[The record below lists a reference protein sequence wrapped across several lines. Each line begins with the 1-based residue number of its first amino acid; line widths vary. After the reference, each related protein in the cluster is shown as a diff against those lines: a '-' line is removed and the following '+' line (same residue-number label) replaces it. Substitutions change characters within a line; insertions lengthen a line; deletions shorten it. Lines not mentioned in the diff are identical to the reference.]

1 MADGASFLL
10 TPGPD
15 WWLGEWGR
23 LAWATFPQPG
33 AWVGPQAGLG
43 TGGWDCGEMGSSLP
57 SDASSSVCEFS
68 FPSLPVFW
76 GTTAGG
82 SIGR

>member
-23 LAWATFPQPG
+23 L

-57 SDASSSVCEFS
+57 SDARVPASVSEFS
-68 FPSLPVFW
+68 LPSLPSVIL
-76 GTTAGG
+76 GTTVGG
-82 SIGR
+82 GIGR